1 MTEFIGKVSRF
12 GPKRLIIEI
21 PANYREYYK
30 PGEKVKVSDPDTKL
44 PDKYLNQFKKKGI
57 STRGAKK

>member
-21 PANYREYYK
+21 PANYREYFK
-30 PGEKVKVSDPDTKL
+30 PKDKVRAHHL
-44 PDKYLNQFKKKGI
+44 EKKG
-57 STRGAKK
+57 KK